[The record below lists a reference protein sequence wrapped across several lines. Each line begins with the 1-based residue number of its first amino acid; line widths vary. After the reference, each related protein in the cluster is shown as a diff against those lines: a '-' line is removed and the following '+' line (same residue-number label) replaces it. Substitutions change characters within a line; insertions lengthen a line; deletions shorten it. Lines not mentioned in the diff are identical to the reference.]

1 MKSGIVESKPA
12 IPNSILLV
20 LSALVPFE
28 ETELAGD
35 LEDLALVL
43 DHTVGPHRSLLG
55 TAFLSDR
62 TACSVRTP
70 ALLRI
75 LFRGRCG
82 LLHRGGRLGLFLCGG
97 RGRCFSSCG
106 PDLESRVGTQ
116 ALLEDRAQLL

>member
-43 DHTVGPHRSLLG
+43 NHFVAPYRSLLG
-55 TAFLSDR
+55 TAILSDR
-62 TACSVRTP
+62 TA
-70 ALLRI
+70 
-75 LFRGRCG
+75 
-82 LLHRGGRLGLFLCGG
+82 
-97 RGRCFSSCG
+97 
-106 PDLESRVGTQ
+106 
-116 ALLEDRAQLL
+116 